1 MLACFMIVAN
11 PIHSVC
17 PEERRG
23 YPAGTEFSRSER
35 ARSTRPWA
43 QSVILPA
50 LSVAEV
56 SAAKD
61 PGLIASAPVSEL
73 CVSVF
78 SSPNLDALDA
88 ASSLSPLS
96 ATLTKNTGGVG
107 HAQASARNPERIP
120 SPFNFKNSTFN
131 CFSPNRFS
139 IRTCEKFARNP
150 STMNSSKTQD
160 LKLFRMNS
168 SKKTGEGAYPLRPC
182 SLLTTHHS
190 LLSRSILP

>member
-1 MLACFMIVAN
+1 MLPCFMIVAN

-23 YPAGTEFSRSER
+23 YPAGTGFSRSER

-73 CVSVF
+73 CALCVSVF

-96 ATLTKNTGGVG
+96 ATLTKNTGGWGMPKRRQETRNAFPLPSTLRIQLSTVFLLT
-107 HAQASARNPERIP
+107 ALASALA
-120 SPFNFKNSTFN
+120 KNSPAT
-131 CFSPNRFS
+131 
-139 IRTCEKFARNP
+139 
-150 STMNSSKTQD
+150 
-160 LKLFRMNS
+160 
-168 SKKTGEGAYPLRPC
+168 PLQ
-182 SLLTTHHS
+182 
-190 LLSRSILP
+190 

>member
-96 ATLTKNTGGVG
+96 ATLTKNTGGWGMPKRRQETRNAFPLPSTLRIQLSTVFLLT
-107 HAQASARNPERIP
+107 ALASALA
-120 SPFNFKNSTFN
+120 KNSPAT
-131 CFSPNRFS
+131 
-139 IRTCEKFARNP
+139 
-150 STMNSSKTQD
+150 
-160 LKLFRMNS
+160 
-168 SKKTGEGAYPLRPC
+168 PLQ
-182 SLLTTHHS
+182 
-190 LLSRSILP
+190 